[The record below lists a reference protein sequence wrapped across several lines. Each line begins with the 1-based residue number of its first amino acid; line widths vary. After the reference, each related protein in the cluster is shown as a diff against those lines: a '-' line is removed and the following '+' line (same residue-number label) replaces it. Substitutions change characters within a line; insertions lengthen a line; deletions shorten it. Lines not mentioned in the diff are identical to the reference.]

1 MTICSRFIAPSFC
14 LFLLLPGVASALD
27 AANEGDDSLANA
39 TAGKHLRVSLVE
51 AQQGLERIRSG
62 EYSEAS
68 RFFNAALKFE
78 PDNAD
83 LHFLNGLSYHL
94 LYAQGHQP
102 NRELADTAYNMALKL
117 APDHAPSAYQL
128 GMLHMDA
135 RQYAK
140 AQAAF
145 AHALLLER
153 DDPAVLRALSI
164 ASYYARDIGMALWAI
179 GRVEQVQGPTP
190 DTLRAAAIIYA
201 AAGRPADA
209 QERAEQF
216 RQQASPEAAEH
227 VAKRVRHWSAFHE
240 SRKGRTIRTAS
251 QTIPLTPEALAEPAP
266 TTPVSP
272 AEVAPA
278 PAPAPEPTA
287 NGSAQAGAAGSDILR
302 SWSDCPQGTAS
313 QNSAYSQSSYST
325 TYDSSSF
332 KDETVA
338 LPALPSPCDRKALPR
353 MALLDTAI
361 VSTYESNTTSKGIN
375 LLDGLRLLLGASFT
389 DTNEPSGTG
398 RIKTFKRR
406 AGFDNLGAATDTASA
421 ILGYSLNIANADND
435 WNQVLARPTLIAL
448 DRQPSTFFS
457 GTSLGTTVQG
467 VYSGGTFVE
476 HPSGISLSVT
486 PTFIDDDSLLLSIRV
501 ARSFF
506 ASGKDLKKDTVTKAR
521 NAVSAN
527 VMMKM
532 GETLILS
539 GLTERQLNESK
550 DGVPLLKDVPVLQ
563 YLFSNESKND
573 YTQSVLVMITP
584 RPPVTGAN
592 APLASNE
599 RGGDPLQLS
608 SLKELRQQ
616 TSDALRPAPNLNTVF
631 LDIEDNRLFRE
642 FRSGDLK
649 AEDWRRPSALE
660 RTLKQIASFLYY

>member
-1 MTICSRFIAPSFC
+1 MTIRSRFIAPSC
-14 LFLLLPGVASALD
+14 CLLLSLPGLASAGD
-27 AANEGDDSLANA
+27 TTNEWADNPTAA
-39 TAGKHLRVSLVE
+39 TAGEHLRVSLLE
-51 AQQGLERIRSG
+51 ARQGLEKIRSG

-179 GRVEQVQGPTP
+179 RRVEQVQGPTP

-209 QERAEQF
+209 QERSELF

-227 VAKRVRHWSAFHE
+227 VAKRVRHWLAFHE

-251 QTIPLTPEALAEPAP
+251 LTVPLTPEALAEPAP
-266 TTPVSP
+266 DAPASP
-272 AEVAPA
+272 AEAAPSPA
-278 PAPAPEPTA
+278 PVQITA
-287 NGSAQAGAAGSDILR
+287 GGAQPDAAGGDILR
-302 SWSDCPQGTAS
+302 NWSDCPQGTTS
-313 QNSAYSQSSYST
+313 QGQTYSQSYYST
-325 TYDSSSF
+325 AYDSSSF
-332 KDETVA
+332 KDETVS
-338 LPALPSPCDRKALPR
+338 LPALPSPCDRKTLPR

-375 LLDGLRLLLGASFT
+375 LLDGLRLLLGTSFT
-389 DTNEPSGTG
+389 DTNEPAGG
-398 RIKTFKRR
+398 DRIKTFRRR
-406 AGFDNLGAATDTASA
+406 AGFDNLGATTDTASA

-486 PTFIDDDSLLLSIRV
+486 PTFIDDESLLLSIRV

-599 RGGDPLQLS
+599 RGTDPLQLS

-616 TSDALRPAPNLNTVF
+616 TSDALRPAPNLNSVF
-631 LDIEDNRLFRE
+631 LDVEDNRLFRE